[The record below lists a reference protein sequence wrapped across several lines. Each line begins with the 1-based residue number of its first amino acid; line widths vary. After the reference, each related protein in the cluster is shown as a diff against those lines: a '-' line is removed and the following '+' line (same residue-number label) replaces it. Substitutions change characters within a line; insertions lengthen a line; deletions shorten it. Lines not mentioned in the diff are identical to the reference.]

1 MIKKVIPTLLK
12 GTVNVPPSKSDAQRA
27 ILAAALSKG
36 TSSIQNPG
44 NSSDVLN
51 MIDIVQQLGACVN
64 LTKETSNLEIKG
76 VNNIPSNI
84 ILNCGESGLA
94 SRLIPPVLASFG
106 GTFQFLGEGTLNNRN
121 MSFFKSEFPR
131 LGIEV
136 ELKDLRFP
144 MKLSGK
150 LKSGD
155 YTVDGSQS
163 SQYISGLLMALPLLD
178 GNSSL
183 TVNNK
188 TSAKYI
194 EMTLETMK
202 IFGVQVDS
210 VSDSYKLLGGQEYKP
225 VDYSVEGDWSAAS
238 FWLVAAALGMEISI
252 SGIQMKSKQADKKI
266 IDVLLS
272 AGYQLQI
279 NDSQINVSG
288 KGKAFVADLSNA
300 PDLFPAL
307 TVLASRIEGVSELHG
322 VNRLFNKESNR
333 AEALVIELSKLG
345 VNVSIIENTL
355 RIVGGTKYKGGTV
368 SSHADHRMAM
378 AMAIFG
384 MCGEEPLEIENA
396 HVVNK
401 SYPDF
406 WQQLDVLRSS

>member
-1 MIKKVIPTLLK
+1 MIKKVIPSLLK

-36 TSSIQNPG
+36 TSRIQNPG
-44 NSSDVLN
+44 KSDDVMH
-51 MIDIVQQLGACVN
+51 MIDIVQQIGAFVN
-64 LTKETSNLEIKG
+64 LKNETAIIEITGIDK
-76 VNNIPSNI
+76 VSSNI

-94 SRLIPPVLASFG
+94 SRLIPPVMASFG
-106 GTFQFLGEGTLNNRN
+106 GDFQFIGEGTLNNRN
-121 MSFFKSEFPR
+121 MSFFKLEFPQM
-131 LGIEV
+131 GIEV
-136 ELKDLRFP
+136 ELTDLRFP
-144 MKLSGK
+144 MKLYGK
-150 LKSGD
+150 LKNGN

-188 TSAKYI
+188 TSANYI
-194 EMTLETMK
+194 EMTLDTMET
-202 IFGVQVDS
+202 FGVWVES
-210 VSDSYKLLGGQEYKP
+210 VADSYKLVGGQAYKP
-225 VDYSVEGDWSAAS
+225 VNYKVEGDWSAAS
-238 FWLVAAALGMEISI
+238 YWLVAAALGMEISI
-252 SGIQMKSKQADKKI
+252 CGLQMKSKQADKKI

-279 NDSQINVSG
+279 NDSNINVSG
-288 KGKAFVADLSNA
+288 EGKAFDADLSNA

-307 TVLASRIEGVSELHG
+307 AVLAARIEGVSVLHG

-345 VNVSIIENTL
+345 VDISIIENTL
-355 RIVGGTKYKGGTV
+355 RIVGGSKYKGGEV

-384 MCGEEPLEIENA
+384 MCGEEPIAIENA
-396 HVVNK
+396 NVVNK

>member
-1 MIKKVIPTLLK
+1 MIKKVIPSLLK

-36 TSSIQNPG
+36 TSRIQNPG
-44 NSSDVLN
+44 KSDDVMH
-51 MIDIVQQLGACVN
+51 MIDIVQQIGAFVN
-64 LTKETSNLEIKG
+64 LKNETAIIEITGIDK
-76 VNNIPSNI
+76 VSSNI

-94 SRLIPPVLASFG
+94 SRLIPPVMASFG
-106 GTFQFLGEGTLNNRN
+106 GDFQFIGEGTLNNRN
-121 MSFFKSEFPR
+121 MSFFKSEFPQM
-131 LGIEV
+131 GIEV
-136 ELKDLRFP
+136 ELTDLRFP
-144 MKLSGK
+144 MKLYGK
-150 LKSGD
+150 LKNGN

-188 TSAKYI
+188 TSANYI
-194 EMTLETMK
+194 EMTLDTMET
-202 IFGVQVDS
+202 FGVWVES
-210 VSDSYKLLGGQEYKP
+210 VADSYKLVGGQAYKP
-225 VDYSVEGDWSAAS
+225 VNYKVEGDWSAAS
-238 FWLVAAALGMEISI
+238 YWLVAAALGMEISI
-252 SGIQMKSKQADKKI
+252 CGLQMKSKQADKKI
-266 IDVLLS
+266 IDVLLT

-279 NDSQINVSG
+279 NDSNINVSG
-288 KGKAFVADLSNA
+288 EGKAFDADLSNA

-307 TVLASRIEGVSELHG
+307 AVLAARIEGVSVLHG

-345 VNVSIIENTL
+345 VDISIIENTL
-355 RIVGGTKYKGGTV
+355 RIVGGSKYKGGEV

-384 MCGEEPLEIENA
+384 MCGEEPIAIENA
-396 HVVNK
+396 NVVNK